1 MESIADGMV
10 ESSEGGVGVGDG
22 RMEGVGGG
30 GVKEVG
36 GGGEGGE
43 DGE

>member
-1 MESIADGMV
+1 MV
-10 ESSEGGVGVGDG
+10 EGSEGGVGVGDG

-30 GVKEVG
+30 VKEVG

-43 DGE
+43 DSE